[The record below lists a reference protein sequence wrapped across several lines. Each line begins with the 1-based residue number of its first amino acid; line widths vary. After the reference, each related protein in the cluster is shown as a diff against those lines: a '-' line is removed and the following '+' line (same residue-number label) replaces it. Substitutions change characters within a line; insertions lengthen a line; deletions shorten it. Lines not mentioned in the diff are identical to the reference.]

1 MFDDCRRYDS
11 DFTDLDKC
19 ISSTNS
25 HSYRYVEIFCGRFF
39 FQREGV
45 FKAPQRQVVLVHS
58 YCGTVE
64 VVGRLPRLA
73 SVSLSVLVTANIHV
87 CV

>member
-1 MFDDCRRYDS
+1 MTIADGMIATLQNSTIYIFNKLTLIPLCR
-11 DFTDLDKC
+11 DLLWE
-19 ISSTNS
+19 
-25 HSYRYVEIFCGRFF
+25 VFF

-64 VVGRLPRLA
+64 VVGQLPRQA

>member
-1 MFDDCRRYDS
+1 MGGC
-11 DFTDLDKC
+11 
-19 ISSTNS
+19 
-25 HSYRYVEIFCGRFF
+25 FF
-39 FQREGV
+39 FKGKGV

-58 YCGTVE
+58 YCGIVE

-73 SVSLSVLVTANIHV
+73 SVSLSVLVTANIQV